1 MRNRLNIY
9 LSPELL
15 RQIADLASRK
25 KLSQSAIIQA
35 AVMSFLSPDGADRRE
50 AAFTRR
56 LDLLTRQIQRLERNA
71 GVTMETLAMF
81 VRFLLT
87 ITPPLPPDD
96 QAALQAKGQQRY
108 EGFVEALGRRLQK
121 GQSFLN
127 EIPDDVENKPLHGA
141 RDEGKGSAS

>member
-9 LSPELL
+9 FSPELL

-25 KLSQSAIIQA
+25 KLSRSAVIQA
-35 AVMSFLSPDGADRRE
+35 AVTSFLSPDGADRRE

-96 QAALQAKGQQRY
+96 QAALQAKGQLRY

-127 EIPDDVENKPLHGA
+127 EIPDDVDKKPSHGA
-141 RDEGKGSAS
+141 RDDGKGSAS

>member
-1 MRNRLNIY
+1 MWLAASGTGQRLI
-9 LSPELL
+9 
-15 RQIADLASRK
+15 LASRK

-35 AVMSFLSPDGADRRE
+35 AVTSFLSPDGADRRE

-96 QAALQAKGQQRY
+96 QAALQAKGQQRTR
-108 EGFVEALGRRLQK
+108 GSSKPWDGGSRRCRV
-121 GQSFLN
+121 F
-127 EIPDDVENKPLHGA
+127 
-141 RDEGKGSAS
+141 